1 MTAPDFRGRELE
13 ISEVDH
19 RALAST
25 ASLRERLGAATEV
38 DNDVLYLAAALGR
51 LLAQEGASPTLAATV
66 LEGLSGL
73 PDAPVLRATLFEAF
87 VATSRE
93 TWSASARS
101 AWEFPACAVDL
112 GEGTFAVA
120 AGLDDDETELSE
132 WADRV
137 ASGLLK
143 AKAREVVLTGREP
156 ARTKLTESLGLV
168 GIPCRSNDGARAQPT
183 TSARRW
189 RWPWEK

>member
-1 MTAPDFRGRELE
+1 MNDPDFRGRELE

-25 ASLRERLGAATEV
+25 ASLRERLAAATEI

-66 LEGLSGL
+66 LEGLAGL
-73 PDAPVLRATLFEAF
+73 PSAPVLRATLFEAF

-93 TWSASARS
+93 AWSASARD
-101 AWEFPACAVDL
+101 AWEFPGCAVPI
-112 GEGTFAVA
+112 GEGLFAVA
-120 AGLDDDETELSE
+120 AGLDEEESELAE
-132 WADRV
+132 WSDRV

-143 AKAREVVLTGREP
+143 AKARWVVCSGREA
-156 ARTKLTESLGLV
+156 ARKKLAESLALV
-168 GIPCRSNDGARAQPT
+168 GIPCRTDDEPGVQRVLPSK
-183 TSARRW
+183 RW
-189 RWPWEK
+189 RWPWQK

>member
-1 MTAPDFRGRELE
+1 MTAPDVRGRELE

-19 RALAST
+19 RALTST

-93 TWSASARS
+93 TWSTSARS

-112 GEGTFAVA
+112 GEGVFAVA

-143 AKAREVVLTGREP
+143 AKAREVVLSGRGP

-168 GIPCRSNDGARAQPT
+168 GIPCRSDERTPAGAA
-183 TSARRW
+183 TSTKRW

>member
-1 MTAPDFRGRELE
+1 MTVPDFRGRELE

-25 ASLRERLGAATEV
+25 ASLRERLAAAEEV

-66 LEGLSGL
+66 LEGLSEL
-73 PDAPVLRATLFEAF
+73 PSAPVLRATLFEAF
-87 VATSRE
+87 MTTSRE
-93 TWSASARS
+93 VWSASARS
-101 AWEFPACAVDL
+101 AWEFPGCAVHL
-112 GEGTFAVA
+112 GEGVFAVA
-120 AGLDDDETELSE
+120 AGLDEVDEGELAE

-143 AKAREVVLTGREP
+143 AKAREVVLSGREP
-156 ARTKLTESLGLV
+156 ARTKLAESLGLI
-168 GIPCRSNDGARAQPT
+168 GIVCRADPGPAAQAST
-183 TSARRW
+183 KRW

>member
-1 MTAPDFRGRELE
+1 MNDDADFRGRELE

-25 ASLRERLGAATEV
+25 ASLRERLGAATEL

-73 PDAPVLRATLFEAF
+73 PNAAVLRATLFEAF

-93 TWSASARS
+93 HWSASARS
-101 AWEFPACAVDL
+101 AWEFPGCAVEIGD
-112 GEGTFAVA
+112 GVFAVV

-137 ASGLLK
+137 ASRLLK
-143 AKAREVVLTGREP
+143 AKARDVVLSGRNL
-156 ARTKLTESLGLV
+156 ARTKLMESLGLI
-168 GIPCRSNDGARAQPT
+168 GIPCR
-183 TSARRW
+183 TSAPGSTKRW